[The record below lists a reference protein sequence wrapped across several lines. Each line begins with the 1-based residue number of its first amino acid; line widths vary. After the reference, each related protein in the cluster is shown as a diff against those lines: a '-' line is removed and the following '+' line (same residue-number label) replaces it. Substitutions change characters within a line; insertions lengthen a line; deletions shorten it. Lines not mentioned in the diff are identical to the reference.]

1 MWDQYVKLFD
11 LKWLEPWM
19 VEAAIIVF
27 VGLLLSFIVC
37 KVTDCMT
44 GEK

>member
-1 MWDQYVKLFD
+1 LFD

-19 VEAAIIVF
+19 VEAAVVVF
-27 VGLLLSFIVC
+27 GALLLSFVVC